1 MRHTGRW
8 KIALFLA
15 VSCVFGAISAFPPVH
30 AAETYKATAFP
41 FYSQEGSI
49 ITLVLSVS
57 GATPLIAY
65 QFVFYIIDPNNA
77 ICSSI
82 NEDHTT
88 GVSETEFGLILAFPG
103 PDFPSLTCSQTSL
116 VGSYR
121 VSVNQTKPVAKS
133 NVSPGVYFLI
143 GITDR
148 GSYQRTTTVS
158 ILATGYRSLE
168 PVTVVIRTT
177 SSLTLILSD
186 SIFADPSGVVV
197 DSWKVP
203 RNATTT
209 EQYLVTVTGSSTSKN
224 PSDAEIIAVYP
235 AIMSITGITP
245 SGSSYQRTQ
254 TMDFSFQ
261 AVYPSGEFS
270 DTGVGLVT
278 LARPSGGNITLTAT
292 YDSLRQ
298 VLVAKYKTTPT
309 NQTGTWTASLQTGA
323 FDDGWGNTGPVSP
336 VAATAQ
342 LQPATFSVSITVKP
356 YFVVNE
362 QIRFNATLQYPDGT
376 AFSSGPAYAFMTF
389 IGQAYNYSIPVSY
402 DSTLGLW
409 EGAYSPNNAPGGL
422 WALKV
427 SGVDSASPSN
437 SGSSTRN
444 ITLQDRPPVASFTQ
458 SSTNVL
464 TNVIVNFDGSASN
477 DPDGTIISYSWTFG
491 DGSTGSGHTV
501 SHSYASAGTFT
512 VRLNVT
518 DNSGSTALASA
529 VITVQD
535 RPPTI
540 MFSLSTNS
548 TTTGTVVTFNSAGT
562 ADPDGVIVSYTWDFG
577 DGSFGSGPYPSHTY
591 SSPGTYT
598 VKLTV
603 VDDSNSAISA
613 SSSIIVRAPTTA
625 PSGTSSVPLYW
636 FGILIAVIAG
646 MLGGGFFY
654 FRRHRVTHANL
665 KIDLEAVRSEAG
677 RIESQEFFQS
687 VKDQLKKDREGQE

>member
-8 KIALFLA
+8 KIAVFLA

-143 GITDR
+143 GIADR
-148 GSYQRTTTVS
+148 G
-158 ILATGYRSLE
+158 
-168 PVTVVIRTT
+168 
-177 SSLTLILSD
+177 
-186 SIFADPSGVVV
+186 
-197 DSWKVP
+197 
-203 RNATTT
+203 
-209 EQYLVTVTGSSTSKN
+209 
-224 PSDAEIIAVYP
+224 
-235 AIMSITGITP
+235 
-245 SGSSYQRTQ
+245 SYQRTQ

-376 AFSSGPAYAFMTF
+376 AFSSGPVYAFMTF

-518 DNSGSTALASA
+518 DNSGSTAPASA